1 MTAEENVNNT
11 PEKGEEEKGEEEEE
25 EEQDILINMPEY
37 LLERIE
43 TLKQLDRD
51 RDEQFAEY
59 FNERAALEAKYQ
71 VQYSKLY
78 KERSLIVQGN
88 KKENVCN
95 NDDNNTSEE
104 KVQGIPQFWV
114 CAIAHNETLQ
124 AMLSEGDVEC
134 LESLQDVTCEDDED
148 GKAFTLTFTFD
159 TNDYF
164 ENTTLM
170 KRYEVPNLL
179 LDDEPTL
186 KKVAGTEIQW
196 KEDKSLTHTTVLKK
210 QRGKGQ
216 LAGQV
221 RTVAKQESQ
230 ESFFHWFTPPKMPD
244 HIRDI
249 KNEEEA
255 ADLEALFAMDYE
267 VAQIFRTQV
276 IPKAVHWFTGEAA
289 QPVLDESV
297 EELLVESSE

>member
-88 KKENVCN
+88 KKENACN

-230 ESFFHWFTPPKMPD
+230 ESFFH
-244 HIRDI
+244 
-249 KNEEEA
+249 
-255 ADLEALFAMDYE
+255 
-267 VAQIFRTQV
+267 
-276 IPKAVHWFTGEAA
+276 
-289 QPVLDESV
+289 
-297 EELLVESSE
+297 